1 MLILQTV
8 AAHLV
13 SRLTHIVFLFLLE
26 VLSFCVVAASQDDH
40 NPYIRHFVEVPM
52 EYFNGQCLLAVAAGP
67 SHSAMIT
74 GKRSV

>member
-1 MLILQTV
+1 MLTLQTV

-13 SRLTHIVFLFLLE
+13 SRLTHIVFLFL
-26 VLSFCVVAASQDDH
+26 LSFCVVAASQDDH